1 MGGLLV
7 REAAARDDAF
17 GAMLTKMAW
26 AKWLGPKW
34 GLGKHGLRVL
44 LVPVLVLVL
53 ALAICEK
60 AGVNFTGEIY
70 AINVYV

>member
-26 AKWLGPKW
+26 TKMGLGQKWL
-34 GLGKHGLRVL
+34 
-44 LVPVLVLVL
+44 
-53 ALAICEK
+53 
-60 AGVNFTGEIY
+60 AGAAG
-70 AINVYV
+70 AGAGAGAQM